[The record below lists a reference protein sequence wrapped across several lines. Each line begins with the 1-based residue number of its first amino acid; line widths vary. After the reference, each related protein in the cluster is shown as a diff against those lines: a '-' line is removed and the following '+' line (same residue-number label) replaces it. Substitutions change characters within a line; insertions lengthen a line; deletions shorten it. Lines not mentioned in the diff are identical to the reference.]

1 MNKKSPARQRKE
13 AVREPS
19 AAYGGPGGEVA
30 LYRAADGKISLEV
43 RLEKETLWLTQKQM
57 AMLFDTERS
66 VITKHLRNIFN
77 SGELEEK
84 SNVQKMHIPG
94 SDKPVA
100 FYNLDVIISVGY
112 RVNSKRGTQFRI
124 WATQVLRDHLLKG
137 YTVNAKRLEE
147 LKQAIHVVARVA
159 ERRRLSGDEATALLK
174 VVSEYSF
181 ALNLLDDYDH
191 GRPPEVTAK
200 PQPTVPVSLDEAR
213 RIVTVLR
220 ERFGGSPL
228 FGKEKDEGL
237 EGSLNAVFQTAG
249 GEELYPSREEKAANL
264 LYFLVKN
271 HHFVDGNK
279 RIGAAIFLWFLEKN
293 GILTD
298 AGGQTRISQEA
309 LVALTLMIA
318 ESDPKERKMMT
329 HLTVALLEEKTKSMG
344 GYDER

>member
-1 MNKKSPARQRKE
+1 LNKKSPARQRKD

-19 AAYGGPGGEVA
+19 APYGRPGGEVA

-43 RLEKETLWLTQKQM
+43 RLEKETLWLTQKQL
-57 AMLFDTERS
+57 ATLFDTERS

-112 RVNSKRGTQFRI
+112 RVNSKCGTQFRI
-124 WATQVLRDHLLKG
+124 WATQVLKDHLLKG

-159 ERRRLSGDEATALLK
+159 DRRRLSGDEATALLS

-191 GRPPEVTAK
+191 GRAPKVTAK
-200 PQPTVPVSLDEAR
+200 PQPTVPVDLDEAR
-213 RIVTVLR
+213 RVVTVLR
-220 ERFGGSPL
+220 ERFGGSRL
-228 FGKEKDEGL
+228 FGKEKDESL

-249 GEELYPSREEKAANL
+249 GQELYPSREEKAANL

-329 HLTVALLEEKTKSMG
+329 HLTVALLEEKTTSM
-344 GYDER
+344 ERQS

>member
-1 MNKKSPARQRKE
+1 M
-13 AVREPS
+13 REPS
-19 AAYGGPGGEVA
+19 AAYGGPVGEVA

-57 AMLFDTERS
+57 ATLFDTERS

-77 SGELEEK
+77 SKEL
-84 SNVQKMHIPG
+84 
-94 SDKPVA
+94 DKNSVCA
-100 FYNLDVIISVGY
+100 FFAHTAQDGKTYQTQYYNLDAIISVGY

-159 ERRRLSGDEATALLK
+159 DRRRLSGDEATALLK

-200 PQPTVPVSLDEAR
+200 PQPTAPVGLEEAR

-220 ERFGGSPL
+220 DRFGGSPL
-228 FGKEKDEGL
+228 FGREKDEGL

-249 GEELYPSREEKAANL
+249 GQELYPSREEKAANL

-279 RIGAAIFLWFLEKN
+279 RISAAIFLWFLEKN

-298 AGGQTRISQEA
+298 ACGQTRISQEA

-318 ESDPKERKMMT
+318 ESDPKEKEMMT
-329 HLTVALLEEKTKSMG
+329 HLTVALLGEKTTSM
-344 GYDER
+344 EHQT

>member
-1 MNKKSPARQRKE
+1 LNKKSPARQRKE

>member
-1 MNKKSPARQRKE
+1 LTKKSPARQRKE

-30 LYRAADGKISLEV
+30 LYQAADGKISLEV

-77 SGELEEK
+77 SGELKEK

-94 SDKPVA
+94 SDKLVA

-124 WATQVLRDHLLKG
+124 WATQVLKDHLLKG

-159 ERRRLSGDEATALLK
+159 DRRRLSGDEATALLK

-200 PQPTVPVSLDEAR
+200 PQPTVPVGLEEAR

-220 ERFGGSPL
+220 DRFGGSPL
-228 FGKEKDEGL
+228 FGREKDEGL

-249 GEELYPSREEKAANL
+249 GQELYPSREEKAANL

-298 AGGQTRISQEA
+298 AVGQARISQEA

>member
-77 SGELEEK
+77 SGELNEK

-159 ERRRLSGDEATALLK
+159 DRRRLSGDEATALLK

-191 GRPPEVTAK
+191 GRPPKVTAK
-200 PQPTVPVSLDEAR
+200 PQPTVPVSLEEAR

-228 FGKEKDEGL
+228 FGKEKDESL

-293 GILTD
+293 GILTG
-298 AGGQTRISQEA
+298 AGGQARISQEA

>member
-159 ERRRLSGDEATALLK
+159 DRRRLSGDEATALLK

-191 GRPPEVTAK
+191 GRPPKVTAK
-200 PQPTVPVSLDEAR
+200 PQPTVPVSLEEAR

-228 FGKEKDEGL
+228 FGKEKDESL

-318 ESDPKERKMMT
+318 ESDPKEREMMT

>member
-1 MNKKSPARQRKE
+1 LNKKSPARQRKE
-13 AVREPS
+13 AGREPS

-57 AMLFDTERS
+57 AMLFDTARS
-66 VITKHLRNIFN
+66 EITKHLRNIFN